1 LRKLNHYLHLKN
13 KNYPFLKNNKRLL
26 IFNFKGKNA
35 IFCTNKPAPMKNNN
49 VTIQSMAQSLGVSVT
64 TISRVLN
71 GLGEQF
77 RISKKTIELV
87 TVTAHKLNYKP
98 NNIAK
103 GLRLKKS
110 STIGLIVPDITNTWF
125 AQLAMGIEKEARKHH
140 YNIFLCNSDDD
151 IKIEKKSIAL
161 LQSWMVDGI
170 IIAPI
175 GLEPEHLIDAKR
187 NGTPLVLI
195 DRIFE
200 GMDLPYISSNDF
212 EGALE
217 ANQYLIDNGHKKI
230 VCVQGIV
237 GTSPNNKR
245 VNGYKQALKKNKI
258 PFDPSLV
265 VGDAFSFNNGYNC
278 AKKISKNL
286 AKTKITAIFSL
297 GNQITLG
304 ILKALKEEGI
314 RIPEDISIVSFD
326 EQLYSDLLFTPLSTI
341 SHMNDNFGDLSIQ
354 MLLQQ
359 MGKSKKAKP
368 KDVVLKSKLII
379 RDSVKK
385 IAIL

>member
-1 LRKLNHYLHLKN
+1 
-13 KNYPFLKNNKRLL
+13 
-26 IFNFKGKNA
+26 
-35 IFCTNKPAPMKNNN
+35 MKNNN

>member
-1 LRKLNHYLHLKN
+1 
-13 KNYPFLKNNKRLL
+13 
-26 IFNFKGKNA
+26 
-35 IFCTNKPAPMKNNN
+35 MKNNS

-175 GLEPEHLIDAKR
+175 GLEPEHLIDAKK